1 MTDKQ
6 KMMLQKLAALGGLIC
21 LFIAFTVTNE
31 FFFTLNNLMTIGL
44 QTSTIAFI
52 GIGVTCVILT
62 GGIDLSIGSVVALAG
77 VAAGMAVKAGIPVP
91 IGMMLGLATGA
102 LCGAVNGF
110 FVTKLRLPPF
120 IATLGMMMIA
130 RGIAL
135 YVTNAAPVSG
145 MPESFSYLGNGAL
158 FRVVEVGA
166 NGLPLV
172 KFPGIPYPVIL
183 MVVIAAMFTFALTKL
198 RVGRYLYA
206 IGSNEEAARL
216 SGIKTDRVKVYA
228 YTASGLL
235 AGLTGVVL
243 ASRLVT
249 AQPNGGVMYELD
261 AIASAV
267 VGGTSLMG
275 GVGTIPGTLIGAF
288 IMGVLRN
295 GLNMNGVSFFVQQII
310 IGSVIIMTV
319 AFDQLRQ
326 TQAKKTKAVPTSKK
340 APNKEGETMRKLAM
354 VAMIGLTTMF
364 SAPDVFAKSSEIAVI
379 VKTANSNFWQ
389 NVRGGA
395 EDADKA
401 LPQYSITFQG
411 PEAETNV
418 AEQVN
423 MVDNAINRG
432 VAGIV
437 LAPSD
442 PNALIPSV
450 KKAWESGIPVV
461 LIDSSL
467 ASDGKYYQSF
477 LATDNR
483 AAGALAAQKLI
494 ADLKASGKK
503 VDKVAMMSFTPGAG
517 SAIERDGGFMDEVKK
532 AGAEVIGPFYSQA
545 DMVTALN
552 QTIDVLA
559 SNQDLVAIFGS
570 NEPTAIG
577 MGRALKQQGFSGK
590 VVAVGFDGNSDL
602 QAFVKDGTLNGI
614 VVQSSYAMGNKGV
627 MAIDKILKGEKVEK
641 FIDTGVVFVTKENID
656 SDSAKAVLY

>member
-6 KMMLQKLAALGGLIC
+6 KAMLQKMAALGGLIC
-21 LFIAFTVTNE
+21 LFIAFTLTNDY
-31 FFFTLNNLMTIGL
+31 FFTLNNMMTIGL

-77 VAAGMAVKAGIPVP
+77 VAAAMAVNAGLPVP
-91 IGMMLGLATGA
+91 LGMVLGIIVGG
-102 LCGAVNGF
+102 LCGMVNGMF
-110 FVTKLRLPPF
+110 ITKLRIPPF
-120 IATLGMMMIA
+120 IATLGMMMVA

-158 FRVVEVGA
+158 FRVVEIGA
-166 NGLPLV
+166 NGFPLV

-183 MVVIAAMFTFALTKL
+183 MIVIAAMFTFALTKL
-198 RVGRYLYA
+198 RLGRYLYA

-216 SGIKTDRVKVYA
+216 SGIQTDKVKVYA
-228 YTASGLL
+228 YIASGAL

-243 ASRLVT
+243 ASRLIT
-249 AQPNGGVMYELD
+249 AQPNGGMMYELD

-275 GVGTIPGTLIGAF
+275 GVGTVPGTLIGAF

-326 TQAKKTKAVPTSKK
+326 SKVNKPKSVPKKKDT
-340 APNKEGETMRKLAM
+340 PNKEGATMKKLAM
-354 VAMIGLTTMF
+354 VAMIGLTTVL
-364 SAPDVFAKSSEIAVI
+364 STPDVFAKSSEIAVI
-379 VKTANSNFWQ
+379 VKTSNSNFWQ

-395 EDADKA
+395 EDADKE
-401 LPQYSITFQG
+401 LSNYTMTFQG

-432 VAGIV
+432 VAGIL

-450 KKAWESGIPVV
+450 KKAWEAGIPVV
-461 LIDSSL
+461 LIDSNL
-467 ASDGKYYQSF
+467 DSDGKYYQSF

-483 AAGALAAQKLI
+483 SAGALAAQNLVK
-494 ADLKASGKK
+494 DLKGKK
-503 VDKVAMMSFTPGAG
+503 GTVAMMSYTPGAG

-532 AGAEVIGPFYSQA
+532 AGVDVLGPFYSQA

-559 SNQDLVAIFGS
+559 SNQELVAIFGS

-577 MGRALKQQGFSGK
+577 MGRALKQQGFAGK

-614 VVQSSYAMGNKGV
+614 VVQSSYAMGYKGV
-627 MAIDKILKGEKVEK
+627 NTINAIINGDKVEK

-656 SDSAKAVLY
+656 TKEAKAVLY